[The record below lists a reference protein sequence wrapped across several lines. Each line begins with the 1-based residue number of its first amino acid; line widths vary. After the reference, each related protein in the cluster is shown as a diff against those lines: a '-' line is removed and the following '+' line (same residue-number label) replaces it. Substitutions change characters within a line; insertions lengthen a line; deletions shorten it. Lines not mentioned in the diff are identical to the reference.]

1 MGGDAGWD
9 SAFPGLHP
17 RHSQAQQPSPPD
29 ARAFSSLS
37 KDEKGFSITA
47 AAPARHPGLCR
58 GRSVPGSRDVTAGAL
73 RTGDFAVTASK
84 GGGNDDSRT
93 TRVQGAAS
101 GRHSPAGDA
110 PPLSPAGSPPSQV
123 MFPRTPPCWWPQGI
137 PHPQL
142 TCVVDATHSAV
153 AQPLSPRGRSL

>member
-1 MGGDAGWD
+1 MLAGI
-9 SAFPGLHP
+9 
-17 RHSQAQQPSPPD
+17 RHSQGSIPGIPKHSSLPRLTHEPFPASPRTGRGFPSPLLLLPD
-29 ARAFSSLS
+29 SR
-37 KDEKGFSITA
+37 
-47 AAPARHPGLCR
+47 GLCR
-58 GRSVPGSRDVTAGAL
+58 GRSVPGSRDVAAGAL
-73 RTGDFAVTASK
+73 RTGGFAVTASK